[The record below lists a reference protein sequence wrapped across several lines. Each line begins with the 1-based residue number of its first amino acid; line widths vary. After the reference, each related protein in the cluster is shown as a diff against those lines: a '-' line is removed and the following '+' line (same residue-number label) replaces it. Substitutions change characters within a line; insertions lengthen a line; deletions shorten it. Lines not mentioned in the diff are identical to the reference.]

1 MDWNLWILK
10 WSGSDPMTCVIEKEE
25 VVELLKKLG
34 HRIIDVE
41 DRYSSAAGNIIII
54 TGGESHE
61 SISYRLEG
69 CD

>member
-1 MDWNLWILK
+1 
-10 WSGSDPMTCVIEKEE
+10 VIEKEE

-41 DRYSSAAGNIIII
+41 DRYSSCGNIIII

-61 SISYRLEG
+61 RISYRVEECG
-69 CD
+69 